1 MISLIGFNDWIDE
14 TISEGFSVDDIKAA
28 LCDGQLLE
36 CISYRVHVDEESVNL
51 GYDYLQAMQN
61 AGGAA

>member
-1 MISLIGFNDWIDE
+1 MISLISFNDWIDE

-36 CISYRVHVDEESVNL
+36 VVLFSIYPRS
-51 GYDYLQAMQN
+51 
-61 AGGAA
+61 